1 MDYYTEQAYGVEFP
15 ELSDDGCGYVNVYDV
30 DKAINGQVK
39 MIDEWRNLIV
49 HDVHAINYQDDIP
62 LENITYN
69 KNKSFVES
77 INCHDEP
84 LYYGACIV
92 CNDKGDKLFLR
103 TMTGDMIGESFI
115 HIGIEIDDPITGL
128 TDAQRDLRTIIARNI
143 IREHR
148 NSLNTNSAIESNVC
162 MIAYESSRR
171 HSIFL

>member
-1 MDYYTEQAYGVEFP
+1 MEFP

-77 INCHDEP
+77 INYHDEP

-103 TMTGDMIGESFI
+103 TMTGDMIGEPFI
-115 HIGIEIDDPITGL
+115 HIGIDDPITGL
-128 TDAQRDLRTIIARNI
+128 TDAQGKLADDYCKKHNLEAPELI
-143 IREHR
+143 EHE
-148 NSLNTNSAIESNVC
+148 LC
-162 MIAYESSRR
+162 D
-171 HSIFL
+171 